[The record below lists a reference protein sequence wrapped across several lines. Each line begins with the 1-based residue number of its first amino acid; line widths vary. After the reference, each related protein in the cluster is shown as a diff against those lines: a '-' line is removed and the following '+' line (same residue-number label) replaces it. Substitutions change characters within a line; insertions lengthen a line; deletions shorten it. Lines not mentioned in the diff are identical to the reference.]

1 MRRLLEVA
9 LTRHGRFG
17 DKVHT
22 EDDSDN
28 VVTFLI

>member
-1 MRRLLEVA
+1 MLLDVA
-9 LTRHGRFG
+9 LARPGQFG